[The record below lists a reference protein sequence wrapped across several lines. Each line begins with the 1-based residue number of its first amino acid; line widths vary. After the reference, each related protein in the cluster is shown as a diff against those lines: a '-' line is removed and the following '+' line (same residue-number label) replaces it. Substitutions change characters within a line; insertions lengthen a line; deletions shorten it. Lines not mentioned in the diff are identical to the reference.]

1 MNGDETQFING
12 ILLLYHHPLRQSA
25 STIMEHVNAFERH
38 SRFRVWKVNV
48 ELGFPQGLRKLQ
60 FRALVLHYSL
70 FGIWPYML
78 NEKFLKY
85 IDQSQAH
92 KIAFFQDEH
101 RFCQARFV
109 FIDRYKI
116 DCLYTL
122 LEPAYFDEVY
132 QKYTTVQKIVYALP
146 GYVGDDLIALA
157 QMMAKPDKDRRIDIA
172 YRGRRLSFYMGK
184 GGQEKHEIAIG
195 FLQRANGLDLRID
208 VESDEHRRIYGKRWY
223 KFLADCCA
231 VLGVEAGVSIFD
243 LEDKVR
249 VECERLISEN
259 PRISFEEMSKKVLQP
274 WEGNIPYRT
283 ISPRHF
289 EAAAFRVCQILF
301 EGNYSGAMQP
311 MVHYIP
317 LKKDFSNFEEVIRMF
332 KDQKVRSKL
341 TENAY
346 RDLIASGKYS
356 YRKFIQEIF
365 DKWLLDC
372 GFVPETATGDADRV
386 RVLLERGAN
395 RRKAYAM
402 CRGMLHRL
410 FSCRNYIIPL
420 VRRIWYTCRVV
431 KQSHSCTMNCNNI

>member
-1 MNGDETQFING
+1 MSDDETQFVNG

-25 STIMEHVNAFERH
+25 STIMEHVNAFGQY
-38 SRFRVWKVNV
+38 SRFKVWKVNV
-48 ELGFPQGLRKLQ
+48 ELGFPQSLRELQ

-116 DCLYTL
+116 DCIYTL

-132 QKYTTVQKIVYALP
+132 RKYTTVQKLVYALP
-146 GYVGDDLIALA
+146 GYVGDDLIALS
-157 QMMAKPDKDRRIDIA
+157 QMMAKPDKDRIIDIG

-195 FLQRANGLDLRID
+195 FLQRANGLDLKID
-208 VESDEHRRIYGKRWY
+208 VESDEHRRIYGKGWY

-249 VECERLISEN
+249 VECERLILEN

-274 WEGNIPYRT
+274 WEENIPYRT

-301 EGNYSGAMQP
+301 EGHYSGVMQP

-332 KDQKVRSKL
+332 KDQKLRSEL

-346 RDLIASGKYS
+346 HDLIASGKYS
-356 YRKFIQEIF
+356 YRKFIQGIF

-372 GFVPETATGDADRV
+372 GLKLETAAEEADKV
-386 RVLLERGAN
+386 TTLLERGAN
-395 RRKAYAM
+395 RRKFYTM
-402 CRGMLHRL
+402 CRSILYRL
-410 FSCRNYIIPL
+410 VSTRNYIIPL
-420 VRRIWYTCRVV
+420 VRPIWYTCRGI
-431 KQSHSCTMNCNNI
+431 KRSHSCPMNSNNI

>member
-1 MNGDETQFING
+1 MSGDETQFVNG

-25 STIMEHVNAFERH
+25 STIMEHVNAFEQYSH
-38 SRFRVWKVNV
+38 FKVWKVNV
-48 ELGFPQGLRKLQ
+48 ELGFPQGLRELP
-60 FRALVLHYSL
+60 FPALVLHYSL

-85 IDQSQAH
+85 IEQSQAH
-92 KIAFFQDEH
+92 KIAFFQDEY
-101 RFCQARFV
+101 RFCQARFA
-109 FIDRYKI
+109 FINRYKI
-116 DCLYTL
+116 DCIYTL
-122 LEPAYFDEVY
+122 LEPAYFHEVY
-132 QKYTTVQKIVYALP
+132 QKYTIVKKLVYTLP
-146 GYVGDDLIALA
+146 GYVSDDLIALV
-157 QMMAKPDKDRRIDIA
+157 QMMAEPDKDRIIDIG

-195 FLQRANGLDLRID
+195 FLQRANGLDLKID
-208 VESDEHRRIYGKRWY
+208 IESDERQRIYGKGWY
-223 KFLADCCA
+223 EFLANCRA

-243 LEDKVR
+243 LEDGVR
-249 VECERLISEN
+249 VECGRLISEN
-259 PRISFEEMSKKVLQP
+259 PIISFGEISKKVLQP

-301 EGNYSGAMQP
+301 EGHYSGVMQP

-332 KDQKVRSKL
+332 KDQKLRSKL

-372 GFVPETATGDADRV
+372 GFAPETAAGEAEKVTA
-386 RVLLERGAN
+386 LLEKDAK
-395 RRKAYAM
+395 RRKFYAM
-402 CRGMLHRL
+402 CRSMPYRL
-410 FSCRNYIIPL
+410 FPGRSLLIP
-420 VRRIWYTCRVV
+420 VARWVSRRLWR
-431 KQSHSCTMNCNNI
+431 

>member
-1 MNGDETQFING
+1 MSGDKTQFVNG
-12 ILLLYHHPLRQSA
+12 TLLLYHHPLRQSA
-25 STIMEHVNAFERH
+25 STIMEHVNAFEQH
-38 SRFRVWKVNV
+38 SRFKVWKVNV
-48 ELGFPQGLRKLQ
+48 ELGFPQGLRELQ

-85 IDQSQAH
+85 IEQSRAH
-92 KIAFFQDEH
+92 KIAFFQDEY

-109 FIDRYKI
+109 FINRYKI
-116 DCLYTL
+116 DCIYTL
-122 LEPAYFDEVY
+122 LEPAYFDKVY
-132 QKYTTVQKIVYALP
+132 QKHTTVQKLVYTLP
-146 GYVGDDLIALA
+146 GYVSEDLIALA
-157 QMMAKPDKDRRIDIA
+157 QMMAKPDKDRIIDIG
-172 YRGRRLSFYMGK
+172 YRGRRLSLYMGK

-195 FLQRANGLDLRID
+195 FLQRANGSDLKID
-208 VESDEHRRIYGKRWY
+208 IESDERQRIYGKGWY
-223 KFLADCCA
+223 KFLANCRA

-249 VECERLISEN
+249 GECERLISKN
-259 PRISFEEMSKKVLQP
+259 PRISFEEISKKVLQP
-274 WEGNIPYRT
+274 WEANIPYRT

-301 EGNYSGAMQP
+301 EGNYSGVMQP

-317 LKKDFSNFEEVIRMF
+317 LEKDFSNYEDVLRMF
-332 KDQKVRSKL
+332 KDRKLRSEL

-372 GFVPETATGDADRV
+372 EFAPGTATGDGDKVTA
-386 RVLLERGAN
+386 LLENGAN
-395 RRKAYAM
+395 RRKVYAM
-402 CRGMLHRL
+402 CRSMLYRPFPGRSLLISITRWVSRRL
-410 FSCRNYIIPL
+410 WR
-420 VRRIWYTCRVV
+420 
-431 KQSHSCTMNCNNI
+431 